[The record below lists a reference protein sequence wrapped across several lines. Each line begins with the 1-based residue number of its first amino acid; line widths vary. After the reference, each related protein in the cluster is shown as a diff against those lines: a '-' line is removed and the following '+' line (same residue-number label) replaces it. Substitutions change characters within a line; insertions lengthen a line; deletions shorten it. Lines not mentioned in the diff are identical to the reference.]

1 MAYTSNETGRDEVY
15 VQAYPGPGA
24 KSQISVGGGSQPVWS
39 SDGKELYYRGERQL
53 MVVGV
58 RLSPGFS
65 AAAQRPLFADTYETE
80 HRDDRNYDVSLD
92 GTRFLMVKA
101 ERTAA
106 SSQLVVILNW
116 FQELEPDSPPK

>member
-1 MAYTSNETGRDEVY
+1 M
-15 VQAYPGPGA
+15 
-24 KSQISVGGGSQPVWS
+24 GGGSQPVWS
-39 SDGKELYYRGERQL
+39 RDGKELYYRGDRQL

-65 AAAQRPLFADTYETE
+65 VAELRPFFVDTYEIE

-92 GTRFLMVKA
+92 GSRFLMVKA

-106 SSQLVVILNW
+106 SAQLTVVLNW
-116 FQELEPDSPPK
+116 FQELQRLLPRK